1 MTTGRG
7 HNKAARLFLKQAH
20 ADLAAGKILYSNDMS
35 AHAMFCGQD
44 AVEKAVKGTFL
55 HFGIVMKKEHLFK
68 KIYNQTRYPDAHDNQ
83 NAPVDVIDAESAKA
97 MLDIAE
103 AALEAG
109 EKLLE
114 LDSCDVRDAWKA
126 WEADPIAVKQTVE
139 KSLEALES
147 YRAGFTGSS
156 GH

>member
-1 MTTGRG
+1 MEQD
-7 HNKAARLFLKQAH
+7 KAARLLIKQAQ

-44 AVEKAVKGTFL
+44 AVEKAIKGTFL

-68 KIYNQTRYPDAHDNQ
+68 KIYNQTRYPDAHGNQ

-103 AALEAG
+103 AALGAG

-114 LDSCDVRDAWKA
+114 LDPCAVRESWKA
-126 WEADPIAVKQTVE
+126 WAADPIAVQQTIE
-139 KSLEALES
+139 KSLEALER
-147 YRAGFTGSS
+147 YQAGFTGSS